1 MGEHDGSAYQ
11 EGRRV
16 DYVVVSQFN
25 RRDAI
30 CNMHRVINE
39 DEFRGVTLTRFSPS
53 QLTPRKGMTHS
64 QWQPSGVMNFVPP
77 FAQINV
83 SQSMATSAAS
93 TVQHLQIIC
102 FAKQFT

>member
-1 MGEHDGSAYQ
+1 
-11 EGRRV
+11 
-16 DYVVVSQFN
+16 
-25 RRDAI
+25 
-30 CNMHRVINE
+30 MHRVINE

-93 TVQHLQIIC
+93 KVQHFQTFC
-102 FAKQFT
+102 FVLNLYKIMIVQVNFGFNLFEIYPI